1 MNVRFVRLFV
11 VVAVLILVGGVWAQA
26 QGPTVNIKFKFQA
39 SGKLFEAGTYS
50 VDFAS
55 NGNVMLTPAK
65 GGTAIEVAKQRT
77 LGGRNVRKVELVFDR
92 IGSLLSLSEVWLPG
106 RGGCEVSRADT
117 EDRVTVTGP
126 EALK

>member
-11 VVAVLILVGGVWAQA
+11 VVAALILVGAVSAQA
-26 QGPTVNIKFKFQA
+26 QGSSVDINFKFQA
-39 SGKLFEAGTYS
+39 SGKLFEAGTYA
-50 VDFAS
+50 VDFGS

-65 GGTAIEVAKQRT
+65 GAAVEIPRTKT

-92 IGSLLSLSEVWLPG
+92 VGSLLFLSEVWVPG

-117 EDRVTVTGP
+117 EDRKTVKG
-126 EALK
+126 K